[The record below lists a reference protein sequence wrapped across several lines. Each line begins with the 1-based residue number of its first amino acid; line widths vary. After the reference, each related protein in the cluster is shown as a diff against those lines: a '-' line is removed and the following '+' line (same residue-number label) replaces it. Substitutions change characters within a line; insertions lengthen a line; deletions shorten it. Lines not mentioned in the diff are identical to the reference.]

1 MLASSIPTKIPTPFG
16 NSAVAPYI
24 RPIPIPSQIGIQ
36 GGAASF
42 TDGFPPLCFN
52 PIGAGGVPPW
62 GEDFNGLLN
71 QVTAWLRW
79 ANAGGTAAYDAAFS
93 TAVGGYPLGA
103 ILVQVAT
110 PGKWWYSQVDN
121 NTSNPDA
128 AGANWLSIPVLP
140 AFPTIQR
147 FTTPV
152 VGATYTPSSAA
163 VRYVEVEMV
172 GPGAGGAGGTANNGG
187 VASANTSFQVN
198 GTGTAW
204 TAVKGSGGVSKGAGG
219 LGGTGGVNGSLGT
232 LINRVAGGSGQG
244 GASAST
250 GAVGPSGGQGGSNPL
265 GGAGLGGNGA
275 VAGGAGAPN
284 SGAGGGGAS
293 ANDGSGSYG
302 GGGGSGEYVKFL
314 VSGITSAIFT
324 IPAGGTGGPAGGIAG
339 GPGAT
344 PVIIVKEFY

>member
-1 MLASSIPTKIPTPFG
+1 MLASSIPIKMPTPFG
-16 NSAVAPYI
+16 NAAVAPYI

-42 TDGFPPLCFN
+42 NDGFPPLCFT

-62 GEDFNGLLN
+62 GADFNGLLN
-71 QVTAWLRW
+71 QMTAWLRW
-79 ANAGGTAAYDAAFS
+79 THAGGTAAYDAAFS
-93 TAVGGYPLGA
+93 TAIGGYPLGA
-103 ILVQVAT
+103 ILVQAAT

-121 NTSNPDA
+121 NASNPDA

-163 VRYVEVEMV
+163 VRYVEVTMA
-172 GPGAGGAGGTANNGG
+172 GPGAGGSGATANNG
-187 VASANTSFQVN
+187 ATPSANTSFQVN

-204 TAVKGSGGVSKGAGG
+204 TAVKGNGGVAKGAGG

-232 LINRVAGGSGQG
+232 LINRVAGGAGQG
-244 GASAST
+244 GESGGAGGFSA
-250 GAVGPSGGQGGSNPL
+250 SGGQGGANPFA
-265 GGAGLGGNGA
+265 GAGNGGSSGT
-275 VAGGAGAPN
+275 AGGAAAPN
-284 SGAGGGGAS
+284 SGGGGGGGGDS
-293 ANDGSGSYG
+293 GGSGSG
-302 GGGGSGEYVKFL
+302 AGGGSGEYVEFL

-324 IPAGGTGGPAGGIAG
+324 IPAGGNGGAAGGLAG
-339 GPGAT
+339 GNGAT
-344 PVIIVKEFY
+344 PIIIVKEFY